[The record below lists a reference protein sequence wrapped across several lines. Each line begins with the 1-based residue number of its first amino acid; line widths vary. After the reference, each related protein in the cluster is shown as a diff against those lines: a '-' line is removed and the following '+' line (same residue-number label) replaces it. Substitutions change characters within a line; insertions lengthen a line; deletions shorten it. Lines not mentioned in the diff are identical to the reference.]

1 MTRKQPLT
9 QQTCFLFRNSRKN
22 NVEPDYSSVAYEI
35 QHDNISIDKL
45 LNSNQELTTF
55 KIQTPFEFGLK
66 FSSVIRQCLWLSAS
80 LLDRT
85 IEAKVITTSGNYPI
99 KKHKVRNGDTVKESF
114 RTYSKQE

>member
-1 MTRKQPLT
+1 M
-9 QQTCFLFRNSRKN
+9 
-22 NVEPDYSSVAYEI
+22 EPDYGRVASEV
-35 QHDNISIDKL
+35 QHDDISIEKV
-45 LNSNQELTTF
+45 LNSKQELTTF